1 MHLKRQ
7 EAPTKLPIPRKGT
20 KFVARALSNIKN
32 SVPVVIAIRDI
43 LLLARTTAEVK
54 KMIHQKLLKLNGRPV
69 KDYRESIT
77 LFDILEADKPYV
89 LTLIETGK
97 FSLEEV
103 KDPTMRLCKVT
114 NKTLIKNNKVQLN
127 LHDGSNL
134 ISEDKISIGDSVYL
148 DMSGKIKKHILLE
161 KGKKVLV
168 IKGKYLGLK
177 GAIESLEGNKV
188 TISLPDNKLT
198 SIDKRQV
205 IVQ

>member
-20 KFVARALSNIKN
+20 KFVARALSNVKN

-77 LFDILEADKPYV
+77 LFNILEADKPYV

-97 FSLEEV
+97 FALEEV

-114 NKTLIKNNKVQLN
+114 SKTLIKNNKIQLN

-134 ISEDKISIGDSVYL
+134 ISENKISIGDSVYL
-148 DMSGKIKKHILLE
+148 DMSGKIKKHIPME
-161 KGKKVLV
+161 KGKRVLV

-177 GAIESLEGNKV
+177 GAIESLEGNEV
-188 TISLPDNKLT
+188 TIALPDNKLT

>member
-7 EAPTKLPIPRKGT
+7 EAQIKLPIPRKGT
-20 KFVARALSNIKN
+20 TFVARALSNIKN

-69 KDYRESIT
+69 KDHRESIT
-77 LFDILEADKPYV
+77 LFNILEADKPYV

-97 FSLEEV
+97 FALEEV

-114 NKTLIKNNKVQLN
+114 GKTLIKNNKIQLN

-134 ISEDKISIGDSVYL
+134 ISEGKISIGDSVYL
-148 DMSGKIKKHILLE
+148 DMSGKIKRHILLE

-177 GAIESLEGNKV
+177 GVIESLERNKV
-188 TISLPDNKLT
+188 TLSLPDNKLT
-198 SIDKRQV
+198 TIDKGQV

>member
-7 EAPTKLPIPRKGT
+7 KAPTKLPIPRKGT

-77 LFDILEADKPYV
+77 LFNILEADKPYV

-97 FSLEEV
+97 FALEEV

-114 NKTLIKNNKVQLN
+114 GKTLIENNKIQLN

-134 ISEDKISIGDSVYL
+134 ISESKISIGDSVYL

-188 TISLPDNKLT
+188 TVSLPDNKLT